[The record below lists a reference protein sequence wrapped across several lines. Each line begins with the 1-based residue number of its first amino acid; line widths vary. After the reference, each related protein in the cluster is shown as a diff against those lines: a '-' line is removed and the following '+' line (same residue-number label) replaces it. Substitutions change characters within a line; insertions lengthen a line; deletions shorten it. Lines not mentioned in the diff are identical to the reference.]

1 MNGFDDDLYDE
12 EDELEEREFHYRR
25 RDTKV
30 DEAKTV
36 LANELFIDAG
46 AVYYGQQ
53 IEVLYEQRFFH
64 WITARALTE
73 LANEGQ
79 IRRVSVPLTGYL
91 RINFYSLPSNRYWK
105 RRANKIA
112 KLGRA
117 YYIPRIELITKIEM
131 CEHFGLRPLFILR
144 YAPKNISKSCGNAAG
159 LS

>member
-1 MNGFDDDLYDE
+1 VNGFDDDLYDE

-64 WITARALTE
+64 WITARA
-73 LANEGQ
+73 
-79 IRRVSVPLTGYL
+79 
-91 RINFYSLPSNRYWK
+91 SNRTSK
-105 RRANKIA
+105 RRADSSGFRS
-112 KLGRA
+112 LD
-117 YYIPRIELITKIEM
+117 RISP
-131 CEHFGLRPLFILR
+131 HQFLFLTE
-144 YAPKNISKSCGNAAG
+144 
-159 LS
+159 

>member
-79 IRRVSVPLTGYL
+79 IRPVSVPLTGYF
-91 RINFYSLPSNRYWK
+91 RINFYSSPSNRYWK

-112 KLGRA
+112 KLVRA
-117 YYIPRIELITKIEM
+117 YSIFL
-131 CEHFGLRPLFILR
+131 
-144 YAPKNISKSCGNAAG
+144 A
-159 LS
+159 